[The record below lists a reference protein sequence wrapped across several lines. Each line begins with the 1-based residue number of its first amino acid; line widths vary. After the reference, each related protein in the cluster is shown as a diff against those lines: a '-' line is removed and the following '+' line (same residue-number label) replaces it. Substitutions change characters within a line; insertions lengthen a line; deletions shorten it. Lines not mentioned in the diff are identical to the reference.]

1 MRFVERDVDVFM
13 NYKLS
18 QIIYAQQTLRRY

>member
-13 NYKLS
+13 NCKLS